1 MRLRTPLA
9 LLGAAV
15 LVLAGPP
22 LLSSGD
28 DSDSGT
34 QIPGLRFMVPNTPGG
49 GYDITARTAAKNA
62 EDAGLTHNIEVFNLP
77 GAGGTVGLSRL
88 VSEHGNGKL
97 AMSMGLGVVGAARSN
112 HAPKTLA
119 DATPIARL
127 TEEQDVV
134 VVAKDSPYKTIG
146 ELIDAWKEDPGKI
159 PVGGGSS
166 PGGPDHLAPMLMAQ
180 AAGIQPKSVNY
191 IPFDGG
197 GELLASILGNKVGF
211 GVSGVGEY
219 LDQIKAGELRVLAVT
234 GPERVDDLG
243 RPRHGEAAVHA
254 QGRVGQR
261 RASRA
266 WRAPS
271 RRRRP
276 RPRRTLVS
284 MLTLGLPS
292 HCAARRGD
300 AGRLPAVPA
309 SSRGALLFER
319 EPEPVCGLIAS
330 LFADMV
336 LLLAL
341 NLPLAPVWAKLL
353 RIPRPYLYAGIM
365 FFAAVGAY
373 AVGGEVVDLVI
384 LLVIGLIGFGMRRY
398 GLPVLPAVIGV
409 ILGPNA
415 EQQLRRALQISDGS
429 VTGLVNTPFSVTVY
443 AVIVLLLAWP
453 LVKHLVVRGRTRADA

>member
-22 LLSSGD
+22 LLSTG
-28 DSDSGT
+28 SDAETGT

-119 DATPIARL
+119 DTTPIARL

-134 VVAKDSPYKTIG
+134 VVGKDSPYKTID
-146 ELIDAWKEDPGKI
+146 ELITAWKKDPGRI

-180 AAGIQPKSVNY
+180 AAGISPKSVNY

-234 GPERVDDLG
+234 GPERVDDLKDAPTLKESG
-243 RPRHGEAAVHA
+243 YDVDFTNWRGIVAPPGLSEAERNKLTRLFEELHDSPEWKKSLDQNGWDDAFLTGDKFGAFLEA
-254 QGRVGQR
+254 QDKRV
-261 RASRA
+261 
-266 WRAPS
+266 
-271 RRRRP
+271 
-276 RPRRTLVS
+276 VS
-284 MLTLGLPS
+284 VLKELGL
-292 HCAARRGD
+292 
-300 AGRLPAVPA
+300 
-309 SSRGALLFER
+309 
-319 EPEPVCGLIAS
+319 
-330 LFADMV
+330 
-336 LLLAL
+336 
-341 NLPLAPVWAKLL
+341 
-353 RIPRPYLYAGIM
+353 
-365 FFAAVGAY
+365 
-373 AVGGEVVDLVI
+373 
-384 LLVIGLIGFGMRRY
+384 
-398 GLPVLPAVIGV
+398 
-409 ILGPNA
+409 
-415 EQQLRRALQISDGS
+415 
-429 VTGLVNTPFSVTVY
+429 
-443 AVIVLLLAWP
+443 
-453 LVKHLVVRGRTRADA
+453 

>member
-1 MRLRTPLA
+1 MRWRVVNGTARRGGCRDRKDHNLPWFRKEDTPAGRGHHVAHITLPHRAPRTDLPNRQVVAFVRLRTPLA

-22 LLSSGD
+22 LLSTGSE
-28 DSDSGT
+28 SETGT

-119 DATPIARL
+119 DTTPIARL

-134 VVAKDSPYKTIG
+134 VVGKDSPYRTID
-146 ELIDAWKEDPGKI
+146 ELIAAWKKDPGKI

-180 AAGIQPKSVNY
+180 AAGISPRSVNY

-219 LDQIKAGELRVLAVT
+219 LDQIRAGELRVLAVT
-234 GPERVDDLG
+234 GPERVDDLEDAPTLKESG
-243 RPRHGEAAVHA
+243 YDVDFTNWRGIVAPPGLTDAERSKLTRLVEELHDSPEWKKSLEQNGWDDAFLTGEEFGAFLDA
-254 QGRVGQR
+254 QDKRV
-261 RASRA
+261 
-266 WRAPS
+266 
-271 RRRRP
+271 
-276 RPRRTLVS
+276 VS
-284 MLTLGLPS
+284 VLKELGL
-292 HCAARRGD
+292 
-300 AGRLPAVPA
+300 
-309 SSRGALLFER
+309 
-319 EPEPVCGLIAS
+319 
-330 LFADMV
+330 
-336 LLLAL
+336 
-341 NLPLAPVWAKLL
+341 
-353 RIPRPYLYAGIM
+353 
-365 FFAAVGAY
+365 
-373 AVGGEVVDLVI
+373 
-384 LLVIGLIGFGMRRY
+384 
-398 GLPVLPAVIGV
+398 
-409 ILGPNA
+409 
-415 EQQLRRALQISDGS
+415 
-429 VTGLVNTPFSVTVY
+429 
-443 AVIVLLLAWP
+443 
-453 LVKHLVVRGRTRADA
+453 